1 MPEMAAASILQDI
14 HCCVQ
19 AGQELTVDMNTQP
32 NAEKKQYNSIISAA
46 VSQNKL
52 PKNHIFNYANEVYPS
67 QHYPISPSPS

>member
-32 NAEKKQYNSIISAA
+32 NAEKNSITASY
-46 VSQNKL
+46 QL
-52 PKNHIFNYANEVYPS
+52 QY
-67 QHYPISPSPS
+67 